1 MTKKDLFDGLNHI
14 DEKIIEEAA
23 EPVRIRKKSHKKLK
37 KNGNINRIYCG
48 NSYCCGLGNR
58 SGEAWKSCK

>member
-23 EPVRIRKKSHKKLK
+23 DPVRTEKNRHINLK
-37 KNGNINRIYCG
+37 K
-48 NSYCCGLGNR
+48 
-58 SGEAWKSCK
+58 

>member
-37 KNGNINRIYCG
+37 KIN
-48 NSYCCGLGNR
+48 L
-58 SGEAWKSCK
+58 